1 VVERGQARVFTR
13 NGNDWSDR
21 YPSLVRAAANLTC
34 KSAIIDGEAIV
45 QDGDGISD
53 FETLGSAMRWRP
65 NSIILYAFDVMH
77 LDGNDL
83 RQQTLSERRSLL
95 QALIGSDDP
104 SLIQYSEEFHGDGA
118 AFFKACADRKLEG
131 IVSKLATSRYQS
143 GRTKTWLK
151 TKCFTESTFV
161 VIGTERDRKTEAL
174 RALLAH
180 ADSAG
185 LNPQRAMTTSRSPS
199 RGSMRIIGIW
209 SL

>member
-1 VVERGQARVFTR
+1 MGT
-13 NGNDWSDR
+13 
-21 YPSLVRAAANLTC
+21 T
-34 KSAIIDGEAIV
+34 SA
-45 QDGDGISD
+45 SK
-53 FETLGSAMRWRP
+53 
-65 NSIILYAFDVMH
+65 
-77 LDGNDL
+77 
-83 RQQTLSERRSLL
+83 RSQ
-95 QALIGSDDP
+95 QALIGSDDH